1 MRSNFNHTSIE
12 NMQGLHRVPDTTSDI
27 ACIKSAAYEVVS
39 QKPVWKN
46 NT

>member
-1 MRSNFNHTSIE
+1 
-12 NMQGLHRVPDTTSDI
+12 MQGLHRVPDTASDI

-46 NT
+46 NTCILQHVHAL